1 MRGGA
6 GGFFSLPP
14 VPAVFWHKGRNM
26 QLPAVELKGKP
37 LSLGAKIIGAFIAV
51 AALVMKAT
59 ISPMLDID
67 AAIKVAAFVV
77 LVFAPI
83 DVSMWMKNIF
93 TPIAGVKANYVQPNA
108 APQPY
113 AAMETGGGK

>member
-1 MRGGA
+1 
-6 GGFFSLPP
+6 
-14 VPAVFWHKGRNM
+14 M

-51 AALVMKAT
+51 TALVMKAT
-59 ISPMLDID
+59 ISPLLDID

-93 TPIAGVKANYVQPNA
+93 TPSARTNYAQPYA
-108 APQPY
+108 APQAY

>member
-1 MRGGA
+1 
-6 GGFFSLPP
+6 
-14 VPAVFWHKGRNM
+14 M

-37 LSLGAKIIGAFIAV
+37 LSLGAKIIGALIAV
-51 AALVMKAT
+51 TALVMKAT
-59 ISPMLDID
+59 ISPLLDID

-93 TPIAGVKANYVQPNA
+93 TPRANAGANHAQPYT
-108 APQPY
+108 APQSY
-113 AAMETGGGK
+113 AAMEAGGGK

>member
-1 MRGGA
+1 
-6 GGFFSLPP
+6 
-14 VPAVFWHKGRNM
+14 M
-26 QLPAVELKGKP
+26 QINAIELKGKP
-37 LSLGAKIIGAFIAV
+37 LSLGAKITGALVAV
-51 AALVMKAT
+51 SALVMKAT

-93 TPIAGVKANYVQPNA
+93 TPIANARPNYAQPYA
-108 APQPY
+108 APQAY

>member
-1 MRGGA
+1 
-6 GGFFSLPP
+6 
-14 VPAVFWHKGRNM
+14 M
-26 QLPAVELKGKP
+26 QLPVVELKGKP

-51 AALVMKAT
+51 TALVMKAT

-93 TPIAGVKANYVQPNA
+93 TPTARAGTNYAQPYA
-108 APQPY
+108 APQSSY

>member
-1 MRGGA
+1 
-6 GGFFSLPP
+6 
-14 VPAVFWHKGRNM
+14 M

-51 AALVMKAT
+51 TALVMKAT
-59 ISPMLDID
+59 VSKDLDID

-77 LVFAPI
+77 LVFAPV
-83 DVSMWMKNIF
+83 DVSMWMRNIF
-93 TPIAGVKANYVQPNA
+93 TPIANARANYTQPYT
-108 APQPY
+108 APQSY